1 MSTERHDTMRLKLY
15 GCSHS
20 PKVSAMVSPA
30 KGADYFCGICHRHR
44 KVVGVVTT
52 WAYAVIQCRQC
63 KYQVRNNGGYGKKAL
78 VKAAIRHANTRMH
91 VVDVT
96 HDGVTDV
103 VRPEGGTQL
112 PLIDDLLLP

>member
-1 MSTERHDTMRLKLY
+1 MSTERHDTMRLSLSH
-15 GCSHS
+15 CSHR
-20 PKVSAMVSPA
+20 PKVSAMVSP
-30 KGADYFCGICHRHR
+30 KMGDVYFCGICR
-44 KVVGVVTT
+44 KPRRVLGVITT
-52 WAYAVIQCRQC
+52 WARAEIRCREC
-63 KYQVRNNGGYGKKAL
+63 KYHFRNNGSMGKKKI
-78 VKAAIRHANTRMH
+78 VSSAIRHANTRMH